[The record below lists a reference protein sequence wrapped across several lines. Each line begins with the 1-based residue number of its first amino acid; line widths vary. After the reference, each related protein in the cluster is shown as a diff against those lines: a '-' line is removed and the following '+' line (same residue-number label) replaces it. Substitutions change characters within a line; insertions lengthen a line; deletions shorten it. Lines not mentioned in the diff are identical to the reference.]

1 MSLPDT
7 SLARATELRQ
17 LIEYHNQR
25 YYQFDDPSI
34 GDADY
39 DALMQELLALEQACP
54 ALQTP
59 DSPTQRVG
67 AAPLKTFREVV
78 HQIPMLS
85 LRNAF
90 DERAVESFQR
100 DIVKLLG
107 LTETVSIE
115 YVVEP
120 KLDGLAVSLTYEKG
134 FLIQAATRGDGR
146 TGEDVTHNVKTI
158 RNIPLRLTGKDYP
171 DHFEVRGE
179 VFMPRDG
186 FLALNTRQQLAGEK
200 VFANP
205 RNAAAGSLRQLS
217 SKVTAERPLQFYCY
231 GFGVYPREKLPST
244 LTELIRQLGRWG
256 LPVSPETRTVQDVS
270 GCLAYYQALAHRRH
284 ELPYEV
290 DGIVYKIDRL
300 DWQEALGFRSHDPY
314 WAIAHKFPAE
324 EVPTR
329 IIDIQV
335 QVGRTGALTPVAV
348 LEPVGVGGVVIT
360 HATLHN
366 LDEIHRKDIRIGD
379 TVRVKRAGDVIP
391 RVESVIPE
399 YRPENTMIFQLP
411 EQCPAC
417 GSTVEMEPGEAIA
430 RCSGGL
436 YCPAQHKESIR
447 HFASRRAMD
456 IEGLGEK
463 RVDQLLDSGL
473 IATVADLYQLDVPKL
488 MPLERMGLKSSENLL
503 DALEK
508 SKQTTLPRFLYALGI
523 REVGEVTA
531 ENLANHFLTLTA
543 LMQADNDQL
552 QAVPDVGPEVARHV
566 STFFRQE
573 HNRDIIKQLLEAG
586 IYWPDIESKP
596 GRLPLSGQTFVITG
610 TLSGMRRDE
619 AKQRIKTLG
628 GKVASQVSRSTT
640 YLIVGE
646 SPGSKRDEAQAFNI
660 PLLTE
665 QDFITMLKT

>member
-1 MSLPDT
+1 M
-7 SLARATELRQ
+7 
-17 LIEYHNQR
+17 
-25 YYQFDDPSI
+25 
-34 GDADY
+34 
-39 DALMQELLALEQACP
+39 
-54 ALQTP
+54 
-59 DSPTQRVG
+59 
-67 AAPLKTFREVV
+67 
-78 HQIPMLS
+78 
-85 LRNAF
+85 
-90 DERAVESFQR
+90 
-100 DIVKLLG
+100 
-107 LTETVSIE
+107 
-115 YVVEP
+115 
-120 KLDGLAVSLTYEKG
+120 
-134 FLIQAATRGDGR
+134 
-146 TGEDVTHNVKTI
+146 
-158 RNIPLRLTGKDYP
+158 
-171 DHFEVRGE
+171 
-179 VFMPRDG
+179 
-186 FLALNTRQQLAGEK
+186 
-200 VFANP
+200 
-205 RNAAAGSLRQLS
+205 
-217 SKVTAERPLQFYCY
+217 
-231 GFGVYPREKLPST
+231 
-244 LTELIRQLGRWG
+244 
-256 LPVSPETRTVQDVS
+256 
-270 GCLAYYQALAHRRH
+270 
-284 ELPYEV
+284 
-290 DGIVYKIDRL
+290 
-300 DWQEALGFRSHDPY
+300 
-314 WAIAHKFPAE
+314 
-324 EVPTR
+324 
-329 IIDIQV
+329 DIQV

-411 EQCPAC
+411 PQCPAC

-566 STFFRQE
+566 STFFRQA
-573 HNRDIIKQLLEAG
+573 HNRDIIEQLLEAG

-628 GKVASQVSRSTT
+628 GKVASRVSRSTT

-646 SPGSKRDEAQAFNI
+646 SPGSKRDEARK
-660 PLLTE
+660 LE
-665 QDFITMLKT
+665 ITILDEPGFFRLITQENPSP